1 MATNENVKKCMVI
14 VIGTALVLLFF
25 GFLDMFK
32 NKPTGNQSSK
42 VDVISQQLRGIGLF
56 LLALVV
62 LSLGSALCYE
72 GFHES
77 YKPSNAWNF

>member
-77 YKPSNAWNF
+77 YKPSNVMW